1 MKSILSRTRNLNNI
15 CYIIKFWGEGA
26 VLNTSPFP
34 YTICCFMLLYWM
46 LIVFMFYP
54 YSKEIWLKIRV
65 LNPYLWCKVC
75 ITWLIYFQ
83 RKLNYFI
90 NFSEALLSD
99 FVCGCSGW
107 CHSRWYI
114 SFLIGKGCM
123 VGKAMMPCGLWF
135 HIVLCGLRGGTG
147 ITTHLMEC
155 RELWL
160 KFSLFFVHSL
170 FEWCKM
176 SDRVSCSSLV
186 GFMDHLSLHL

>member
-1 MKSILSRTRNLNNI
+1 MNSILSHMGNLNNFY
-15 CYIIKFWGEGA
+15 YIIKFWGEGA
-26 VLNTSPFP
+26 VLNMSPLP

-83 RKLNYFI
+83 RNLNYFI
-90 NFSEALLSD
+90 NFFEALLSD

-107 CHSRWYI
+107 CRSRWYI

-123 VGKAMMPCGLWF
+123 VGKAIISCGLWF
-135 HIVLCGLRGGTG
+135 LIVLCGLRGGTG
-147 ITTHLMEC
+147 IATHCAEIFD
-155 RELWL
+155 WN
-160 KFSLFFVHSL
+160 
-170 FEWCKM
+170 
-176 SDRVSCSSLV
+176 
-186 GFMDHLSLHL
+186 